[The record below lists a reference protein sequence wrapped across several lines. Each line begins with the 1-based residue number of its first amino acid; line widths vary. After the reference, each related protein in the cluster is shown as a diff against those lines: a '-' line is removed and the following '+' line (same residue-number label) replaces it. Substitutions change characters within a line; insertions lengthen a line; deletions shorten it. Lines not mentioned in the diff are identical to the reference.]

1 MNVVFLF
8 CYFFSESVKAVN
20 PFIERIPAHE
30 QDAFLDDYFNHVM
43 KMRLV
48 LDDIHTNSK
57 TCRILTPYKLIVAYA
72 RK

>member
-1 MNVVFLF
+1 M
-8 CYFFSESVKAVN
+8 KAVN
-20 PFIERIPAHE
+20 PFIERIPINE
-30 QDAFLDDYFNHVM
+30 QDAFLDDYFNYVV
-43 KMRLV
+43 KMHLV